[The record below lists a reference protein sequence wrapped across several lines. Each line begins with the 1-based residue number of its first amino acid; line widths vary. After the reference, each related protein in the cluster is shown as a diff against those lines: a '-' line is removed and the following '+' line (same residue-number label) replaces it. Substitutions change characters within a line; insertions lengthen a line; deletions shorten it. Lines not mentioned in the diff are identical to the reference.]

1 MKNEGSQT
9 DPSSVGLAAKYMGA
23 VALTLS
29 LLLIG
34 ATLLIREQ
42 HADMINRFDLTA
54 HQLSD
59 VMIQNQADQLR
70 ETQHFKIVQLT
81 KMLAASSAQHF
92 ANYDFSVV
100 GRFAEVAVEDPDVS
114 FVEFRDQE
122 GKVVASA
129 GKVGQHPPQQIISQ
143 PILDQDQPL
152 GGVQVGFNLDR
163 VERQRTVI
171 TDQGATET
179 QKLAKQSQEDQRKAT
194 LILATIMIGIIVIT
208 SSLIWILFRRMVLR
222 HLWSAMQRADQIAGG
237 ILQACANTHYS
248 GDEMGRLLRAM
259 QTMTDRLREVVN
271 EVRQSADTIGDAASH
286 IAEGNNDLRQRTEEQ
301 TAALE
306 QTTSSI
312 RQLTGAVRQSAD
324 HARQADQLTADAR
337 LQAEQGGR
345 VIEQT
350 AAAMTA
356 ISASSQQ
363 IAAIIGVI
371 DEIAFQTNLL
381 ALNAAVEAARAG
393 EQGRGFA
400 VVAGEVRK
408 LAQRSADAAK
418 EIKKLITDS
427 AGKVAD
433 GGRLIAQSGQT
444 LQEIVLAVKKVS
456 DIVAEMMAA
465 THDEASGVDL
475 VNQAIVQMDQ
485 ATQQNAALV
494 AEVTAA
500 SRALDEQA
508 ADLRQLM
515 VFFQLTATTDAVSV

>member
-1 MKNEGSQT
+1 MKNDGSRT
-9 DPSSVGLAAKYMGA
+9 DPSGIGLAAKYMSA

-29 LLLIG
+29 LLLIS
-34 ATLLIREQ
+34 ATLLIYEQ
-42 HADMINRFDLTA
+42 QSDMMGRFDGVA
-54 HQLSD
+54 HQLID
-59 VMIQNQADQLR
+59 AMIQNQEEQLQ
-70 ETQHFKIVQLT
+70 ETQHFKISQLT

-114 FVEFRDQE
+114 FVEFRDQD
-122 GKVVASA
+122 GKVVANA
-129 GKVGQHPPQQIISQ
+129 GKAGRHPPQQIISQ

-152 GGVQVGFNLDR
+152 GEVRVGFNRDR

-179 QKLAKQSQEDQRKAT
+179 QKLAQQIQEDQRKAA
-194 LILATIMIGIIVIT
+194 LILAAIMIGIIAIT

-222 HLWSAMQRADQIAGG
+222 HLWSAMRRADQIAGG
-237 ILQACANTHYS
+237 ILEESTNTHYS
-248 GDEMGRLLRAM
+248 RDEMGRLLRAM

-271 EVRQSADTIGDAASH
+271 DVRQSADTIGDAASN
-286 IAEGNNDLRQRTEEQ
+286 IAQGNNDLRQRTEEQ

-324 HARQADQLTADAR
+324 HARQADQLAADAR

-350 AAAMTA
+350 AVAMA
-356 ISASSQQ
+356 EISASSRQ

-427 AGKVAD
+427 VGKVAD

-444 LQEIVLAVKKVS
+444 LQEIVMAVKKVS

-465 THDEASGVDL
+465 THDEASGFDR
-475 VNQAIVQMDQ
+475 VNQAILQMDQ

-515 VFFQLTATTDAVSV
+515 VFFQLTATTDTVTV

>member
-1 MKNEGSQT
+1 MKNDGSRT
-9 DPSSVGLAAKYMGA
+9 DPSGIGLAAKYMGA

-34 ATLLIREQ
+34 ATLLIYEQ
-42 HADMINRFDLTA
+42 QSDMMGRFDGVA
-54 HQLSD
+54 HQLID
-59 VMIQNQADQLR
+59 AMIQNQEEQLQ
-70 ETQHFKIVQLT
+70 ETQHFKISQLT

-114 FVEFRDQE
+114 FVEFRDQD
-122 GKVVASA
+122 GKVVANA
-129 GKVGQHPPQQIISQ
+129 GKAGRHPPQQIISQ

-152 GGVQVGFNLDR
+152 GEVRVGFNRDR

-179 QKLAKQSQEDQRKAT
+179 QKLAQQIQEDQRKAA
-194 LILATIMIGIIVIT
+194 LILAAIMIGIIAIT

-222 HLWSAMQRADQIAGG
+222 HLWSAMRRADQIAGG
-237 ILQACANTHYS
+237 ILEESTNTHYS
-248 GDEMGRLLRAM
+248 RDEMGRLLRAM

-271 EVRQSADTIGDAASH
+271 DVRQSADTIGDAASN
-286 IAEGNNDLRQRTEEQ
+286 IARGNNDLRQRTEEQ

-324 HARQADQLTADAR
+324 HARQADQLAADAR

-350 AAAMTA
+350 AVAMA
-356 ISASSQQ
+356 EISASSRQ

-427 AGKVAD
+427 VGKVAD

-444 LQEIVLAVKKVS
+444 LQEIVMAVKKVS

-465 THDEASGVDL
+465 THDEASGFDR
-475 VNQAIVQMDQ
+475 VNQAILQMDQ

-515 VFFQLTATTDAVSV
+515 VFFQLTATTDTVTV

>member
-1 MKNEGSQT
+1 MKNDGSRT
-9 DPSSVGLAAKYMGA
+9 DPSGIGLAAKYMSA

-29 LLLIG
+29 LLLIS
-34 ATLLIREQ
+34 ATLLIYEQ
-42 HADMINRFDLTA
+42 QSDMMGRFDGVA
-54 HQLSD
+54 HQLID
-59 VMIQNQADQLR
+59 ALIQNQEEQLQ
-70 ETQHFKIVQLT
+70 ETQHFKISQLT

-114 FVEFRDQE
+114 FVEFRDQD
-122 GKVVASA
+122 GKVVANA
-129 GKVGQHPPQQIISQ
+129 GKAGRHPPQQIISQ

-152 GGVQVGFNLDR
+152 GEVRVGFNRDR

-179 QKLAKQSQEDQRKAT
+179 QKLAQQIQEDQRKAA
-194 LILATIMIGIIVIT
+194 LILAAIMIGIIAIT

-222 HLWSAMQRADQIAGG
+222 HLWSAMRRADQIAGG
-237 ILQACANTHYS
+237 ILEESTNTHYS
-248 GDEMGRLLRAM
+248 RDEMGRLLRAM

-271 EVRQSADTIGDAASH
+271 DVRQSADTIGDAASN
-286 IAEGNNDLRQRTEEQ
+286 IAQGNNDLRQRTEEQ

-324 HARQADQLTADAR
+324 HARQADQLAADAR

-350 AAAMTA
+350 AVAMA
-356 ISASSQQ
+356 EISASSRQ

-371 DEIAFQTNLL
+371 DEIAFPTNLL

-427 AGKVAD
+427 VGKVAD

-444 LQEIVLAVKKVS
+444 LQEIVMAVKKVS

-465 THDEASGVDL
+465 THDEASGFDR
-475 VNQAIVQMDQ
+475 VNQAILQMDQ

-515 VFFQLTATTDAVSV
+515 VFFQLTATTDTVTV

>member
-1 MKNEGSQT
+1 MKNDGSRT
-9 DPSSVGLAAKYMGA
+9 DPSGIGLAAKYMGA

-34 ATLLIREQ
+34 ATLLIYEQ
-42 HADMINRFDLTA
+42 QSDMMGRFDGVA
-54 HQLSD
+54 HQLID
-59 VMIQNQADQLR
+59 AMIQNQEEQLQ
-70 ETQHFKIVQLT
+70 ETQHFKISQLT

-114 FVEFRDQE
+114 FVEFRDQD
-122 GKVVASA
+122 GKVVANA
-129 GKVGQHPPQQIISQ
+129 GKAGRHPPQQIISQ

-152 GGVQVGFNLDR
+152 GEVRVGFNRDR

-179 QKLAKQSQEDQRKAT
+179 QKLAQQIQEDQRKAA
-194 LILATIMIGIIVIT
+194 LILAAIMIGIIAIT

-222 HLWSAMQRADQIAGG
+222 HLWSAMRRADQIAGG
-237 ILQACANTHYS
+237 ILEESTNTHYS
-248 GDEMGRLLRAM
+248 RDEMGRLLRAM

-271 EVRQSADTIGDAASH
+271 DVRQSADTIGDAASN
-286 IAEGNNDLRQRTEEQ
+286 IARGNNDLRQRTEEQ

-324 HARQADQLTADAR
+324 HARQADQLAADAR

-350 AAAMTA
+350 AVAMA
-356 ISASSQQ
+356 EISASSRQ

-381 ALNAAVEAARAG
+381 ALNAAVEAARAR

-427 AGKVAD
+427 VGKVAD

-444 LQEIVLAVKKVS
+444 LQEIVMAVKKVS

-465 THDEASGVDL
+465 THDEASGFDR
-475 VNQAIVQMDQ
+475 VNQAILQMDQ

-515 VFFQLTATTDAVSV
+515 VFFQLTATTDTVTV